1 MAFNFESYITPIA
14 TGPNS
19 PLNQG
24 FFCDRIGICTNT
36 GTLEALYTRITYFLT
51 WGMSIVAILVLIY
64 GGMLYITAGGEAE
77 KAEKGK
83 KAIIGA
89 VIGIIVIMVSY
100 TVYNV
105 SIGALNSSQS
115 AAPLTDQQ
123 IREQLN
129 VLPEDVPKQ
138 TVGP

>member
-1 MAFNFESYITPIA
+1 MAFNFENYITPIT

-19 PLNQG
+19 PLNSSNITAT
-24 FFCDRIGICTNT
+24 IGLANTT
-36 GTLEALYTRITYFLT
+36 GTPEILYTRITFFLT

-64 GGMLYITAGGEAE
+64 GGFLYITAGGEAE

-89 VIGIIVIMVSY
+89 VIGIIVIMISY
-100 TVYNV
+100 TVFNV
-105 SIGALNSSQS
+105 SIGALKKSGEGSLQ
-115 AAPLTDQQ
+115 TDQQ

>member
-1 MAFNFESYITPIA
+1 MAFNFENYITPIT

-19 PLNQG
+19 PLNSSTIVEG
-24 FFCDRIGICTNT
+24 IGLGQKT
-36 GTLEALYTRITYFLT
+36 GTPEALYTRITYFLT

-64 GGMLYITAGGEAE
+64 GGFLYITAGGEAE

-89 VIGIIVIMVSY
+89 VIGIIIIMLSY
-100 TVYNV
+100 TVFNV
-105 SIGALNSSQS
+105 SIGALKKSGEGGVQ
-115 AAPLTDQQ
+115 TDQQ
-123 IREQLN
+123 IREQLK

-138 TVGP
+138 K